1 MGKVFS
7 IPDVLLLEIMKYDT
21 PINFLCIRECSKY
34 MKNRMNILIPY
45 VYWNK
50 NILSMWDNQLC
61 NKIRKLYW
69 YGNAEIPD
77 LALTHIKFGEQF
89 NKYVNIPKT
98 LKVLHC
104 GYSYNST
111 IVLPK
116 LKVLKFGEL
125 YNRQI
130 VLPDTLQILIF
141 GYKYNR
147 PLFLPEGLKILRCG
161 KLFNKPLYIPETLK
175 VLILG
180 DNFNQQIDLQNV
192 EIVIIG
198 DSFNQP
204 LTIPKTL
211 KVLIIGNNFNQPIQL
226 QNLEILI
233 IGKNFTQTLDLP
245 ETLNVLIILNYKY
258 SNINIL
264 PDKLNLFGYDN
275 ITKYKYIADI
285 IQLLKRSFLASLSIN
300 NTSGPINRFD
310 EYCHKYCS
318 KYNKY
323 Y

>member
-7 IPDVLLLEIMKYDT
+7 IPDVLLLEIMKYYT
-21 PINFLCIRECSKY
+21 PINFLCLRECSKY

-45 VYWNK
+45 IYWNK
-50 NILSMWDNQLC
+50 NILLKWDNEIC
-61 NKIRKLYW
+61 KIRKLYW

-77 LALTHIKFGEQF
+77 LHLTHIKFGDQF
-89 NKYVNIPKT
+89 NKYVNLPKT

-125 YNRQI
+125 YNRPV
-130 VLPDTLQILIF
+130 VLPDTLKILIF

-147 PLFLPEGLKILRCG
+147 PLLLPESLKVLRCG
-161 KLFNKPLYIPETLK
+161 KLFNKPLYLPEQLK

-180 DNFNQQIDLQNV
+180 DNFNEAINLQNL

-198 DSFNQP
+198 NNFNQP
-204 LTIPKTL
+204 LYIPKTL
-211 KVLIIGNNFNQPIQL
+211 KVLIIGNNFNQPIHL
-226 QNLEILI
+226 QNIEILI
-233 IGKNFTQTLDLP
+233 IGKNFNQPLDLP
-245 ETLNVLIILNYKY
+245 GTLNVLLICNYQY
-258 SNINIL
+258 CNINFL
-264 PDKLNLFGYDN
+264 PEKLNIFGYDN
-275 ITKYKYIADI
+275 ITKYKYIGDI
-285 IQLLKRSFLASLSIN
+285 IELLRGSFLTFLN
-300 NTSGPINRFD
+300 NNKHGPIHCID

-318 KYNKY
+318 TY
-323 Y
+323 YTF